1 MNLMLRREREE
12 RKWSQAYV
20 AKMVGISRVA
30 IQMLETGKIKPSYDV
45 LIKLLNLFGYD
56 DPRKL
61 FGDSMTSS
69 GDTNPE

>member
-1 MNLMLRREREE
+1 MYLMLRREREQ
-12 RKWSQAYV
+12 RKWSQTYV

-61 FGDSMTSS
+61 FGNSMTSS

>member
-1 MNLMLRREREE
+1 
-12 RKWSQAYV
+12 
-20 AKMVGISRVA
+20 MVGISRVA